1 MTNSLLRRTSWLL
14 LALSASACSFINGSG
29 FEECT
34 TDQQCGSSRVCVQ
47 KYCLPMPAQCR
58 REIGAFDDPRA
69 VRIAALL
76 PLSSGF
82 DGGPVDNSEIAGL
95 NALSLAVLDVNGRG
109 GLDNRRFTL
118 VVCNT
123 GNSAEALAKQLAWAI
138 EQLEVPAIVTSG
150 SRQTSE
156 ATENPARSDA
166 GTMIIS
172 ATATSPELIGLFA
185 RTKAVWRV
193 APPDTLQAKVLTR
206 LITTEPGLS
215 TLTDVAIVHEDGP
228 YGQGLASPLRE
239 QLADAGRRT
248 ETFEYRAS
256 ENEVTPPGL
265 LDRVAAFH
273 QSSRNPRLTVFVGF
287 PRQGTPTIADSRTRA
302 PLSAASGNV
311 WLFSDAMKDPA
322 LVTSVTRSEVAGA
335 FGTAPAQGAGGA
347 YDDFRNRYRGE
358 FKLDP
363 NDFSFTSHSYDA
375 AFLLMLAA
383 AHASRDGGVLNGPR
397 LNEGMVALSSRS
409 GPSYRVGPTTWRDAS
424 AALAQGMSINL
435 EGASGGLD
443 FDLDAGAPASP
454 YEIWQVTDG
463 GTFTTVRLVN
473 P

>member
-1 MTNSLLRRTSWLL
+1 MTTFLTRSVWLV
-14 LALSASACSFINGSG
+14 LAVGASACSFINGSG
-29 FEECT
+29 FEECS

-58 REIGAFDDPRA
+58 REVGAFDDPRPI
-69 VRIAALL
+69 RLAALL
-76 PLSSGF
+76 PLSAGF
-82 DGGPVDNSEIAGL
+82 DGGAIDGSEIAGL
-95 NALSLAVLDVNGRG
+95 NAVALAILDVNGRG
-109 GLDNRRFTL
+109 GLDNRRFSL

-123 GNSAEALAKQLAWAI
+123 GRSDQVLAEQLRFVVD
-138 EQLEVPAIVTSG
+138 QLEVPAVITSG
-150 SRQTSE
+150 SQQ
-156 ATENPARSDA
+156 AAVAADNAARTAA

-172 ATATSPELIGLFA
+172 ATATSPELTGGFV
-185 RTKAVWRV
+185 RTGALWRV
-193 APPDTLQAKVLTR
+193 APPDTFQVRVITR
-206 LITTEPGLS
+206 LLTTEPSLS
-215 TLTDVAIVHEDGP
+215 SVTDIAIANENTR
-228 YGQGLASPLRE
+228 YGQGIALSLRE

-248 ETFEYRAS
+248 QTFEFTSS
-256 ENEVTPPGL
+256 EQPVTPSGL
-265 LDRVAAFH
+265 LDQLASFH

-287 PRQGTPTIADSRTRA
+287 PTQGTPSITDARLRP
-302 PLSAASGNV
+302 PLSAASGHM
-311 WLFSDAMKDPA
+311 WFFTDAMKD
-322 LVTSVTRSEVAGA
+322 TSVLTAQTKPELAGA

-375 AFLLMLAA
+375 AFLVMLAA
-383 AHASRDGGVLNGPR
+383 AHASRDGGALTGPR

-424 AALAQGMSINL
+424 AALAGGMSINV